1 MHLLYITRY
10 VTFSYAFRADV
21 GAIFTYVATV
31 YDYYWSQVIFVK
43 SESSAFYQHV
53 WTNVYS

>member
-1 MHLLYITRY
+1 MHLLYMTRY

-31 YDYYWSQVIFVK
+31 YDYY
-43 SESSAFYQHV
+43 
-53 WTNVYS
+53 